1 MKLKLVL
8 IVFLVFNSTVFSQ
21 TRNLSSSAEV
31 TVITVGPGT
40 YLNDAFGHNAIR
52 IKDDSLKLDIAFNY
66 GVYDFQ
72 APNFYSKFAQGKL
85 NYLIGA
91 DYFKD
96 FLRQYS
102 SQNRTVREQVL
113 NLNVEEKQ
121 RMYDFLV
128 DNYKPENRYYL
139 YDYFYDN
146 CATKIRDVTQEITQK
161 DIQFNNPEGFETK
174 SFRELIHDH
183 VDRNS
188 WGSFGIDLALG
199 SVIDREATAYQ
210 HMYLPEYIYR
220 FFDTATYEN
229 GESLVTLSRTLY
241 EKKDEEVSTAFIY
254 SPLFVFGL
262 IALMILWVT
271 FSDLKKNKRTI
282 WLDLILFGFTSLIG
296 LFLLALWF
304 GTDHSAAAFNY
315 NLLWAFPL
323 NIIVLFQLFKKSI
336 KGWVIKYLKLLVIL
350 MVLLTLHW
358 LIGVQVF
365 AIGLIPLLLALAIR
379 YIYLIRFFRSRTN

>member
-315 NLLWAFPL
+315 NLLWSFPL

-350 MVLLTLHW
+350 IVLLTLHW
-358 LIGVQVF
+358 LIGGQVF

>member
-8 IVFLVFNSTVFSQ
+8 IVFLVFHSTVFSQ

-282 WLDLILFGFTSLIG
+282 WLDLILFGFTGLIG

>member
-229 GESLVTLSRTLY
+229 GESLVSLSRTLY

-282 WLDLILFGFTSLIG
+282 WLDLILFGFTGLIG

>member
-8 IVFLVFNSTVFSQ
+8 IVFLVFHSTVFSQ

>member
-8 IVFLVFNSTVFSQ
+8 IVFLVFHSTVFSQ

-350 MVLLTLHW
+350 IVLLTLHW

>member
-220 FFDTATYEN
+220 FFETATYEN

-350 MVLLTLHW
+350 IVLLTLHW